1 MKNRAK
7 CKLCNTVLESFHRY
21 DYVHCKCGEIS
32 ISGGCDVFECAARN
46 WSNFLRVDDNDN
58 EILVKVEG
66 IEPDK
71 TNSKPDNS
79 NEIKLD
85 RKELLAMLKRSIDY
99 IDNLP
104 THAKR
109 VSVSLDELN
118 AVVRTIHAIL
128 SYDEF

>member
-7 CKLCNTVLESFHRY
+7 CKLCNTVLESFHRF
-21 DYVHCKCGEIS
+21 DLVACKCGEIS

-58 EILVKVEG
+58 EIIVKIDGE
-66 IEPDK
+66 K
-71 TNSKPDNS
+71 TSEVISDTS
-79 NEIKLD
+79 TEIKLD
-85 RKELLAMLKRSIDY
+85 RKELLAMLERSIDY

-104 THAKR
+104 THAKQ